1 MADANSLAAQK
12 LAYRMRLIQSEL
24 IVDARNNSTKLQNS
38 DKGQKPKGSK
48 KQDENSQQSLEE
60 SQQDDEPI
68 LINAD

>member
-38 DKGQKPKGSK
+38 DKAQKPKGSK
-48 KQDENSQQSLEE
+48 KQDEASQQSLEE

-68 LINAD
+68 LVSAD